1 MAKDLIIRDQVKK
14 ELTQGVEDSMLDN
27 ILKIKAQEAKTTKK
41 SKKDG
46 KGKGKKAKGKGK
58 KAGGKKEKP
67 LPGTKL
73 PGLKDMDADQ
83 MLAIL
88 VQNGLVC
95 CTPEEHTLND
105 FIGGFECARPKLP
118 NLDSKKQVRSTV
130 SIIFIYTYTIITI
143 PSY

>member
-1 MAKDLIIRDQVKK
+1 
-14 ELTQGVEDSMLDN
+14 MLDN
-27 ILKIKAQEAKTTKK
+27 ILKIKRMQETTKK
-41 SKKDG
+41 PKKDG

-67 LPGTKL
+67 LPGCKL

-83 MLAIL
+83 MFAIL

-118 NLDSKKQVRSTV
+118 NFDSKKQVRSTV
-130 SIIFIYTYTIITI
+130 SIILYIPLLLYTFILAQ
-143 PSY
+143 

>member
-1 MAKDLIIRDQVKK
+1 
-14 ELTQGVEDSMLDN
+14 MLDN

-67 LPGTKL
+67 LPGCKL
-73 PGLKDMDADQ
+73 PGLKDLSVDQ

-118 NLDSKKQVRSTV
+118 NLDKSKQVRSTV
-130 SIIFIYTYTIITI
+130 LYTYTIITI
-143 PSY
+143 PSFSSHSAILSNRRDGYQTIQAHFN